1 MLPQRAHTFSRFIR
15 SVPKPYSSAVSA
27 MRFDRASIFLTPSI
41 PQAGIAPAAE
51 HRAFARPR
59 AALRTESRLLL
70 PRRAIHAFQC
80 IRIVHH
86 IRYPSAASVALIE
99 VGTALP
105 FPGAHQRL
113 STVLARDGRSDANL
127 SARGLAEE
135 AKPPTRLA
143 FNHSIRRR
151 LTSLFHRGNT
161 SHPGR
166 KNRRNLDQILVTL
179 YNGNSCKAGERHQIA
194 PCHRV
199 PAGGSFSNWFRA
211 ASTILRIFPVLSPH
225 LCPKRV
231 GKAAFFCKKA
241 GFGTKFVFP
250 RRPTV

>member
-1 MLPQRAHTFSRFIR
+1 
-15 SVPKPYSSAVSA
+15 

-41 PQAGIAPAAE
+41 PQAGIAPAAK
-51 HRAFARPR
+51 HRVFARPR

-113 STVLARDGRSDANL
+113 STVLARNRLGDANL
-127 SARGLAEE
+127 SAGGLTEE
-135 AKPPTRLA
+135 AKLPTRLA
-143 FNHSIRRR
+143 FNQPIRRR

-166 KNRRNLDQILVTL
+166 KNRRNLDQIPVTL
-179 YNGNSCKAGERHQIA
+179 YNGNSCKAGGGIRLRPVTA
-194 PCHRV
+194 PRPAARFQTGSV
-199 PAGGSFSNWFRA
+199 PQLLFYGF
-211 ASTILRIFPVLSPH
+211 FPVLSPH

-241 GFGTKFVFP
+241 GFGAKFVFP

>member
-1 MLPQRAHTFSRFIR
+1 
-15 SVPKPYSSAVSA
+15 

-70 PRRAIHAFQC
+70 PWRAIHAFQC

-194 PCHRV
+194 PCHRA

-211 ASTILRIFPVLSPH
+211 AITILRIFSRFVPTPM
-225 LCPKRV
+225 PKKG
-231 GKAAFFCKKA
+231 GKTCFFLQK
-241 GFGTKFVFP
+241 GGI
-250 RRPTV
+250 